1 MTAGAECSEYTNTNV
16 HLVYEPFGN
25 VDINCDHLP
34 SLQCHVVLPFT
45 WYDLQYFEVNVFS
58 PGNSMLTKFGNFI
71 DADEDW
77 QDVSERLEHKRGV
90 VLRMFKTLHVFLVI
104 EPSQ

>member
-1 MTAGAECSEYTNTNV
+1 MWTSIVITF
-16 HLVYEPFGN
+16 LVYSAMW
-25 VDINCDHLP
+25 CC
-34 SLQCHVVLPFT
+34 QFT
-45 WYDLQYFEVNVFS
+45 WYDLQYFEANVFS

-77 QDVSERLEHKRGV
+77 QDVSERLEHKSGV
-90 VLRMFKTLHVFLVI
+90 VLRFFKTFHAFLVI